1 MAGGKGTRLRAV
13 TGDVP
18 KALVKLDHDYDIL
31 SVILCQLRHHG
42 FDRITVCVSYLAESV
57 RSVRGDQPGDIV
69 IEYCSDGELAGTAG
83 PLRGIARFNDPALVI
98 NGDVLTALDF
108 ARMHATHVRNGAAM
122 TVGTVRLRL
131 PVEHG
136 VLDVAGGRVTGIAEK
151 PTIELTV
158 SSGVYVVSPQVLRY
172 LASRAA
178 MDMPE
183 LIAALTAAGE
193 TVDAYRIES
202 AWHDIGTP
210 GGLDRARAA
219 FGSGRERFLLA
230 DRGSPAGAR

>member
-1 MAGGKGTRLRAV
+1 M
-13 TGDVP
+13 P

-31 SVILCQLRHHG
+31 SVILCQLRQRG
-42 FDRITVCVSYLAESV
+42 FDRITICVSYLAESV
-57 RSVRGDQPGDIV
+57 RSVLGDQPGDIV
-69 IEYCSDGELAGTAG
+69 VEYCPDGEFTGTAG
-83 PLRGIARFNDPALVI
+83 PLRGVARFDDPALVI

-108 ARMHATHVRNGAAM
+108 AHMHATHVRNGAAM

-136 VLDVAGGRVTGIAEK
+136 VVDVADGRVTGIAEK
-151 PTIELTV
+151 PTIDLTV

-172 LASRAA
+172 LAGRAA

-183 LIAALTAAGE
+183 LIAALTAAGK

-210 GGLDRARAA
+210 GELDRARTA
-219 FGSGRERFLLA
+219 FASGRERFLLA
-230 DRGSPAGAR
+230 DRASPASTR